1 MRAGHMQGK
10 GDSAKQLG
18 SEYLTGVVVVGRS
31 QVGMGL
37 GMGFCTLNLYSGL
50 WTSVCE
56 QECMG
61 S

>member
-1 MRAGHMQGK
+1 MQGK